1 MLDQPAKP
9 VSDNADL
16 VEKAK
21 AVLAEQKRTLQRT
34 LATLA
39 ETQAAIERLQEQRRS
54 PSRYFGAG

>member
-9 VSDNADL
+9 VSDKPDL

-54 PSRYFGAG
+54 PSRYFGVG